1 MRIFN
6 STAYVNGLRG
16 DILST
21 IKFFPADKLANIP
34 ELKYNINKNIFRKT
48 IVFVWFVIKVPKSSP
63 KELPETDKIID
74 IISHYEKFSIES
86 SLN

>member
-21 IKFFPADKLANIP
+21 MKFFPADKLANIP
-34 ELKYNINKNIFRKT
+34 ELKYNTKMNIFRKT
-48 IVFVWFVIKVPKSSP
+48 IVFV
-63 KELPETDKIID
+63 
-74 IISHYEKFSIES
+74 
-86 SLN
+86 

>member
-1 MRIFN
+1 M
-6 STAYVNGLRG
+6 
-16 DILST
+16 
-21 IKFFPADKLANIP
+21 KFFPADKFANIP
-34 ELKYNINKNIFRKT
+34 ELKYNINKNILRKT

-63 KELPETDKIID
+63 KELPETDNIID